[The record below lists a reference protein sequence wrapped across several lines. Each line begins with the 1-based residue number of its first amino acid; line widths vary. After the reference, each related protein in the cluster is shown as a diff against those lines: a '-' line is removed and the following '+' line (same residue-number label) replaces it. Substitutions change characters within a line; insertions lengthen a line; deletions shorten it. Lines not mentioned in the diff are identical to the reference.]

1 MRTVKSFTAEGFYV
15 NSCDGVLLAYSHQ
28 NDLFTV
34 TSSCACAIDSVIN
47 ARRTNVWEADD
58 PEAWEKTQKRE
69 YVPKELMPVFN
80 AAGYAVFAREW
91 EEVVKWLREKEIWNY
106 PDEVNL
112 ELIERQLEYWI
123 DNMYVLIV
131 PEIAELL
138 SQEPDDIFVDDMN
151 DD

>member
-1 MRTVKSFTAEGFYV
+1 M
-15 NSCDGVLLAYSHQ
+15 
-28 NDLFTV
+28 
-34 TSSCACAIDSVIN
+34 
-47 ARRTNVWEADD
+47 
-58 PEAWEKTQKRE
+58 
-69 YVPKELMPVFN
+69 
-80 AAGYAVFAREW
+80 
-91 EEVVKWLREKEIWNY
+91 KWLREKEIWNY

-138 SQEPDDIFVDDMN
+138 SQEPDEIFVDDMN